1 LSKVNCDNC
10 GAAFELQVQVSQL
23 PEGVERA
30 FFVCP
35 ECGVEYTAYYM
46 DDGIR
51 TNQFKTRRLQEK
63 YKTAVALK
71 DQKQAERLLRQ
82 MERLKKETSA
92 AMRELRERI
101 EG

>member
-1 LSKVNCDNC
+1 MAQIKCDQC
-10 GAAFELQVQVSQL
+10 SAEFELQLQVNQL
-23 PEGVERA
+23 PDGVERA

-35 ECGVEYTAYYM
+35 ECGAEYTAYYT

-51 TNQFKTRRLQEK
+51 TNQFKSRRLQEK

-71 DQKQAERLLRQ
+71 DRKQAERLFRQ
-82 MERLKKETSA
+82 IERTKKETGS
-92 AMRELRERI
+92 AMRDLRERI